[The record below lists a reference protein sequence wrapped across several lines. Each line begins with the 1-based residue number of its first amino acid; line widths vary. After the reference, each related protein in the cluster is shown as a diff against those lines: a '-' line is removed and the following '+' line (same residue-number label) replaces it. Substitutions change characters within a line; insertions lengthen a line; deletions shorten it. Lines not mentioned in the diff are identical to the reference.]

1 LADTTQQIVNTNNEQ
16 GDILKTDEKTREG
29 EYTQKS
35 RRNQKSSILNY
46 KSSFNINDYRTRRSE
61 ENQEANRNENKF
73 KIHHDSSI
81 LITSSC
87 AIDEY
92 SESAPPAPPSS
103 SLTQINSKKPS
114 LQDSKVQVG
123 ENSPRS
129 PDSNP
134 NLNNIQNSV
143 SNTSLVGN
151 QSAALEVSVLN
162 PNNQNFSDVE
172 DAMSH
177 STISNANFKK
187 IISSR
192 NKLPPPNSPT
202 NIPSNYTY
210 NNNHHHHNTNSNF
223 TNNAHANNNTYKDSK
238 TNVNNLDQ
246 PKQILPNLSAV
257 KKQNMPLR
265 GLAFKEAKQRI
276 MNQSNEFVSDSQFMT
291 SLNNEAANRNN
302 LIKIEPEKKS
312 TDSVAISF
320 PVINDAING
329 KPTYKQMLK
338 GIKRGVT
345 VNNQSLSNFSN
356 DKLETSKLASNLV
369 TTNRSMSTRQPTLKF
384 DKNGKPVR
392 AQKAKSYI
400 KILKIKGD
408 KIATAEKVTSN
419 LKEVNL
425 HNKKTLLLT
434 TKYNTTLNESG
445 LSNLD
450 DNVTNNT
457 STNQDYQNTDNL
469 NANSRLFSI
478 SINNFTQSILNVKRV
493 NSSPNPSPEQC

>member
-1 LADTTQQIVNTNNEQ
+1 LTDTTQQIVNSNNEQ
-16 GDILKTDEKTREG
+16 GDILKTDEKTRES
-29 EYTQKS
+29 EYAQKS
-35 RRNQKSSILNY
+35 RRNQKASLLNY
-46 KSSFNINDYRTRRSE
+46 KSSFNINDYRSKRSE
-61 ENQEANRNENKF
+61 ENQEANSKF

-114 LQDSKVQVG
+114 LQDNKAQVG
-123 ENSPRS
+123 ENSSGS
-129 PDSNP
+129 PDSNT

-143 SNTSLVGN
+143 SNTSLIGN
-151 QSAALEVSVLN
+151 PSAALEVSVLN
-162 PNNQNFSDVE
+162 PNNHNFSDVE

-187 IISSR
+187 LISSR

-202 NIPSNYTY
+202 NIPSNYTTY
-210 NNNHHHHNTNSNF
+210 KNHLHHNTNSNF
-223 TNNAHANNNTYKDSK
+223 TNNAYANNTYKDSK

-291 SLNNEAANRNN
+291 SLNNEASNRNN
-302 LIKIEPEKKS
+302 AIKIEPEKKS
-312 TDSVAISF
+312 ADSVAISF
-320 PVINDAING
+320 PVINDVING

-338 GIKRGVT
+338 GIKKGVT

-356 DKLETSKLASNLV
+356 EKLETSKLVSNLV
-369 TTNRSMSTRQPTLKF
+369 TTNRNLSTRQPNLKF

-392 AQKAKSYI
+392 AQKAKNYI

-419 LKEVNL
+419 LKEVNS
-425 HNKKTLLLT
+425 HNKKTLILT

-450 DNVTNNT
+450 DNNTNNT